1 MSTSPGVN
9 KTASDRLIMAAAPI
23 QSDSV
28 VSQRKSLK
36 RALSQTNI
44 SVSDLSSKKPRGR
57 KPKNTKDVI
66 NKDNEGAT
74 CTTASLL
81 KQSSDSSTQ
90 TTDVVFECL
99 CDEIHNLQET
109 VAALSA
115 KVSELVS
122 LLPVNFPAAQHSSVT
137 EAHPTSYAAVVTDNI
152 CNNQPMS
159 SRSNQDS
166 NSTSVKPRE
175 DKSRR
180 CDGYVCRSA

>member
-1 MSTSPGVN
+1 MSTTPSAISV
-9 KTASDRLIMAAAPI
+9 SDGQTTPAAPA

-28 VSQRKSLK
+28 VFQRKSLK
-36 RALSQTNI
+36 RALSLTNI
-44 SVSDLSSKKPRGR
+44 SAADMTSKKPRGR
-57 KPKNTKDVI
+57 KPRNTKDVI

-90 TTDVVFECL
+90 TTDAVFECL
-99 CDEIHNLQET
+99 HDEIHNLREA

-122 LLPVNFPAAQHSSVT
+122 LLPANFPAAQQSCVT
-137 EAHPTSYAAVVTDNI
+137 EAHPTSYAAVVADNS

-159 SRSNQDS
+159 IPSNLDS
-166 NSTSVKPRE
+166 NRTSAKTR
-175 DKSRR
+175 DLTIKS
-180 CDGYVCRSA
+180 